1 MSEEAKARISE
12 SVKATYQRKAES
24 SPRTSAE
31 RGNVFLVQITDQYGD
46 THMTCVY
53 RNSRHSKWSFPS
65 WNPKTHDLN
74 PSALRD
80 SGLSKAPDGKP
91 TKKDGPM
98 FLLLDSASSIKAYRI
113 MSNVSKEQG
122 MKEASR
128 IRGIKKM
135 TAID

>member
-12 SVKATYQRKAES
+12 SVKASYQRKSQS
-24 SPRTSAE
+24 SSRPTAE
-31 RGNVFLVQITDQYGD
+31 RGNVFLVQITDQDGD
-46 THMTCVY
+46 THMTCVF
-53 RNSRHSKWSFPS
+53 RNKRHAKWSFPS
-65 WNPKTHDLN
+65 WDPKTNNLN

-91 TKKDGPM
+91 TKKDSPM
-98 FLLLDSASSIKAYRI
+98 FLLLDSSPSIKAYRI
-113 MSNVSKEQG
+113 MTNVSKEQG